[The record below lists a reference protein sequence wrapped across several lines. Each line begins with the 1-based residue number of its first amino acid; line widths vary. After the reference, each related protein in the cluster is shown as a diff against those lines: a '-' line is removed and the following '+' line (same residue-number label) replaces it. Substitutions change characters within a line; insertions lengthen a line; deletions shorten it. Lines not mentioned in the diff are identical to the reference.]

1 MSMRV
6 LAETSILLLLL
17 ATACGRQDLE
27 DEFRNVPLT
36 ALLHLHFERPLPPQ
50 VWSFI
55 PEGISPVDP
64 GLARD
69 LLDRGPLGVS
79 LVAIDITNLKPQLLL
94 LSSSVPPETALALA
108 ARYMEFSPESASSRT
123 DMRSPQGR
131 LLGSVASR
139 GSWTALYIGPS
150 TEVVMPAW
158 LELPG
163 VESLWADSTLG
174 LISHPTG
181 ADVSL
186 FMPSGFVS
194 FLALAPVGNYVP
206 GWADV
211 RSAMALL
218 QPRAARLDLSFRDFV
233 AVEVR
238 LVREAAKVSRVRIE
252 LEDSGFT
259 PGEMLSALQL
269 ALLGGP
275 F

>member
-150 TEVVMPAW
+150 TEVVRFSPPMA
-158 LELPG
+158 
-163 VESLWADSTLG
+163 
-174 LISHPTG
+174 ISIT
-181 ADVSL
+181 S
-186 FMPSGFVS
+186 
-194 FLALAPVGNYVP
+194 
-206 GWADV
+206 WT
-211 RSAMALL
+211 
-218 QPRAARLDLSFRDFV
+218 
-233 AVEVR
+233 
-238 LVREAAKVSRVRIE
+238 SRIV
-252 LEDSGFT
+252 T
-259 PGEMLSALQL
+259 P
-269 ALLGGP
+269 
-275 F
+275 